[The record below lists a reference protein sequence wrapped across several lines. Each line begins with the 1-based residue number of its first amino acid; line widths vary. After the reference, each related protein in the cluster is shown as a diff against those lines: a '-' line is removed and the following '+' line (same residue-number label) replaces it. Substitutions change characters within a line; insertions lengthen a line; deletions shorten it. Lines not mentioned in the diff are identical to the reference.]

1 MKIVILDAGT
11 LGEDVDLSPVY
22 GCGDVTAWTSTSYE
36 ELEERIADAEVIMV
50 NKIKLNSDTLRGAK
64 ALRLICV
71 TATGYDNIDL
81 DYCKHR
87 AIAVCNV
94 PAYSTDSVSQLTVA
108 MALALVCRL
117 NEYERFVS
125 SGEYSASASANR
137 LSPVYH
143 EISSMTWGILGGGAI
158 GSRVAEVASALGA
171 RVLMCRRKAD
181 SRYEAVGVDRLCKE
195 SDIISL
201 HVPLTDETRGI
212 ISKERIALMKRD
224 AILINVAR
232 GAVVDEAAL
241 VTAIEEGRLGGIGI
255 DVYSAEPFS
264 SEHPYSRILEKSNVI
279 LTPHMAWG
287 AKEARDRCVSVIAE
301 NIRDFASGGEKNR
314 IV

>member
-81 DYCKHR
+81 DYCKRR

-143 EISSMTWGILGGGAI
+143 EISSLTWGILGGGAI

-181 SRYEAVGVDRLCKE
+181 SRYEAVDVDRLCKE

-255 DVYSAEPFS
+255 DVYSAEPFPV
-264 SEHPYSRILEKSNVI
+264 EHPYSRILEKSNVI